1 MQNETRH
8 MALTDFELRDGT
20 AEQKRGYGYAA
31 MFNSDSLDLGGFIE
45 RIQPGAFTRSLAEAA
60 AGTRNIYALWAHDTS
75 LPLGSTRS
83 GKLAL
88 AEDVRGLTF
97 DLSVDRFTDQQRSAL
112 EDGDLQVSF
121 GFRVRED
128 RWQKRDGDIIVRSLI
143 DVDLSEISLVINPA
157 YPSTEAALRSLDE
170 WRSSQKVAEPFKEGD
185 VSTELVKR
193 YLLFRLGRRGL

>member
-8 MALTDFELRDGT
+8 MALTDFELRDDT

-45 RIQPGAFTRSLAEAA
+45 RIEPGAFTRSLAEAT

-128 RWQKRDGDIIVRSLI
+128 RWEKRDGDIIVRSLI

-170 WRSSQKVAEPFKEGD
+170 WRSSQKVTESITEGD
-185 VSTELVKR
+185 VSTELMKR